1 MSGLFVFGVRSVRGY
16 VRGRNVGPGLVS
28 RCPSV
33 NTQVL
38 SENSI
43 MIAFLFGLKRK
54 RPMEVR
60 ASYVSSCDIPAR
72 CMRDKGFC
80 ETKFSKFSKFC
91 RC

>member
-80 ETKFSKFSKFC
+80 ETKFSKFC